1 MGENKSRIT
10 IIILMEN
17 PHHRRSIRLPDYDY
31 SQNGAYF
38 ITICAYQRQRIFGE
52 IENSA
57 VILSQ
62 IGEII
67 DEEWERTPI
76 LRPEIELGAYV
87 IMPNH
92 FHAIVH
98 IIENNNSQSRVVAY
112 GYTPLPEMPT
122 KSEFRS
128 PSRTIGSLVRGFK
141 ASVTT
146 RINTQRNTPGSP
158 IWQRNYYESV
168 IRSEEAYAQIEG
180 YILDNPLNWLT
191 DKEYLS

>member
-1 MGENKSRIT
+1 MN
-10 IIILMEN
+10 N
-17 PHHRRSIRLPDYDY
+17 PHHHHSIRLPDYDY
-31 SQNGAYF
+31 SQNGAYY
-38 ITICAYQRQRIFGE
+38 ITICAYQRQSIFGE
-52 IENSA
+52 IKNNE
-57 VILSQ
+57 VILSP
-62 IGEII
+62 IGEVIR
-67 DEEWERTPI
+67 EEWERTPI
-76 LRPEIELGAYV
+76 LRSEIELGAYV

-98 IIENNNSQSRVVAY
+98 IFENNDSQSRVVAY
-112 GYTPLPEMPT
+112 GYTPLPERPIKT
-122 KSEFRS
+122 EFRS

-146 RINTQRNTPGSP
+146 RVNTQRNTPGFP

-191 DKEYLS
+191 DKEYLP

>member
-1 MGENKSRIT
+1 MN
-10 IIILMEN
+10 N

-38 ITICAYQRQRIFGE
+38 ITICAFQRQRIFGE
-52 IENSA
+52 IKNNEA
-57 VILSQ
+57 ILSP

-67 DEEWERTPI
+67 REEWERTPI

-87 IMPNH
+87 VMPNH

-98 IIENNNSQSRVVAY
+98 IFNENVKNVPQVVAY
-112 GYTPLPEMPT
+112 GYTPLPEMPI
-122 KSEFRS
+122 KSDFRS

-146 RINTQRNTPGSP
+146 RVNTQRNSPGSP
-158 IWQRNYYESV
+158 IWQRNYYESI
-168 IRSEEAYAQIEG
+168 IRSDEAYAQIEG

-191 DKEYLS
+191 DSEYFP

>member
-1 MGENKSRIT
+1 
-10 IIILMEN
+10 MEN
-17 PHHRRSIRLPDYDY
+17 PHHRRSIRLPNYDY

-38 ITICAYQRQRIFGE
+38 ITICAYKRQKIFGCVE
-52 IENSA
+52 KNEVFLSPIGQ
-57 VILSQ
+57 VIR
-62 IGEII
+62 
-67 DEEWERTPI
+67 EEWERTPI

-87 IMPNH
+87 VMPNH

-98 IIENNNSQSRVVAY
+98 IVENNVSYSQVGAY
-112 GYTPLPEMPT
+112 GYTPLPELPIQ
-122 KSEFRS
+122 SEFRS

-146 RINTQRNTPGSP
+146 RVNTLRNTPGSP

-168 IRSEEAYAQIEG
+168 IRSDEAYGQIEG

-191 DKEYLS
+191 DSEYLP